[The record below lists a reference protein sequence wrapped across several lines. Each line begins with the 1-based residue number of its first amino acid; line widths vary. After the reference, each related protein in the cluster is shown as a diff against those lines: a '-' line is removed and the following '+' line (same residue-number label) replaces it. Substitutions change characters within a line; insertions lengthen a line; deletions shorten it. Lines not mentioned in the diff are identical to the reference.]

1 MYTITVLPIAIVRFM
16 AFRGDRVP
24 FGATVLAD
32 VIFSF
37 SGLFNVILYGI
48 TRPSLLP
55 RRESQMRALTLSVR
69 SRHSQAPSRPTATV
83 RSVTSMGSSH
93 AGVLPDDSELN
104 LDGDWGLTSV
114 RNSRVAEKEG
124 RLTITFT
131 NPPQPPLSPITRP
144 QSTA

>member
-1 MYTITVLPIAIVRFM
+1 MIYTITVLPIAIVRFR
-16 AFRGDRVP
+16 AFKGKHVP
-24 FGATVLAD
+24 FSATVIAD
-32 VIFSF
+32 VIFSL
-37 SGLFNVILYGI
+37 SGLFNVILYSF

-55 RRESQMRALTLSVR
+55 RRDSQQRALSFSVR
-69 SRHSQAPSRPTATV
+69 SRQSQMQSRPTATV
-83 RSVTSMGSSH
+83 QSLESASSN
-93 AGVLPDDSELN
+93 ALPDDSELN

-131 NPPQPPLSPITRP
+131 NPPQPPLSPILRP